1 MHAGHGA
8 KSPNRCPPM
17 KFQRLSVRRARGYRL
32 TDRFAAGNP
41 DRRSV
46 QFPLSLTAEAVRA

>member
-1 MHAGHGA
+1 MSANEISA
-8 KSPNRCPPM
+8 A
-17 KFQRLSVRRARGYRL
+17 QRAARAW
-32 TDRFAAGNP
+32 FAAGNP

>member
-1 MHAGHGA
+1 
-8 KSPNRCPPM
+8 M